1 MRVQFAQL
9 WNEDSIDV
17 KASDTEQ
24 WAQIPVLMRSHW
36 MNFGKFIIYLF
47 IFIHKSLIQQ
57 LLETTYSEP
66 EVYYLYCMH
75 GTLWG
80 IQYVFAK

>member
-66 EVYYLYCMH
+66 ESLPVLYA
-75 GTLWG
+75 WDIVR